1 MRALTDGGRRSLIT
15 FCFANVKTDDLRSPW
30 LPLPTAL
37 LDLTVDVVRQIYS
50 YTHRVNIVTSC
61 QLSQQRCSALHHSS
75 ALVSD
80 WLEGNSLANQN
91 SGTNWYFPKEN
102 NTDPCDWSDFSHLSD
117 HQPSSFRLTPYPPLP
132 NLSQM
137 RIPDTARMRPP
148 LPFHTLPR
156 SFSVPPTTHCN
167 WFGGESGWL
176 DSRRRQSF

>member
-1 MRALTDGGRRSLIT
+1 MRISFSFWRMMRALTDGGRRSLIT

-91 SGTNWYFPKEN
+91 SGTNCISQKRTPIHVIGQIFP
-102 NTDPCDWSDFSHLSD
+102 PV
-117 HQPSSFRLTPYPPLP
+117 
-132 NLSQM
+132 
-137 RIPDTARMRPP
+137 RPP
-148 LPFHTLPR
+148 TFFLPPHPIPASSQPL
-156 SFSVPPTTHCN
+156 SN
-167 WFGGESGWL
+167 A
-176 DSRRRQSF
+176 DS

>member
-37 LDLTVDVVRQIYS
+37 LDLTVDVVLQIYS

-91 SGTNWYFPKEN
+91 SGTNCISQKRTTSIHVIGQIFPTCQTTNLLPSASPHTRLFPTSLK
-102 NTDPCDWSDFSHLSD
+102 CAFLI
-117 HQPSSFRLTPYPPLP
+117 QP
-132 NLSQM
+132 
-137 RIPDTARMRPP
+137 
-148 LPFHTLPR
+148 
-156 SFSVPPTTHCN
+156 
-167 WFGGESGWL
+167 G
-176 DSRRRQSF
+176 